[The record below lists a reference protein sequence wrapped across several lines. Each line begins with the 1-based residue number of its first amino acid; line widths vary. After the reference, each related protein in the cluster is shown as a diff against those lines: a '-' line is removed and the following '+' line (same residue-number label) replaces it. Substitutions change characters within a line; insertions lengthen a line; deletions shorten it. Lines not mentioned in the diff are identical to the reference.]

1 MTKQGWYSQYLFL
14 FSFKQGCENYANDSS
29 HQFCVIKQKEG
40 PCRAGC
46 LVAHN
51 AVANAL
57 TVHSK
62 RLFAPW
68 QNRASPPHFPYSFP
82 AQYVKKYDNHF
93 SHQFCVMNK
102 AGDKRC
108 LRSGLEEMDVHQK
121 RSGFHIDFCF
131 FLAQAKLSKQ
141 QYFFL
146 LHDKNNGMDLPAT
159 FLHPFGLVC
168 ENYAND
174 FSHHCFVS

>member
-1 MTKQGWYSQYLFL
+1 MQSRLSCGAQCYSQCSHSSLQAPFCSMTKQGKPATFSLL
-14 FSFKQGCENYANDSS
+14 FSRPECE
-29 HQFCVIKQKEG
+29 
-40 PCRAGC
+40 R
-46 LVAHN
+46 
-51 AVANAL
+51 
-57 TVHSK
+57 
-62 RLFAPW
+62 
-68 QNRASPPHFPYSFP
+68 
-82 AQYVKKYDNHF
+82 YDNHF

-108 LRSGLEEMDVHQK
+108 FRSGLEKMNVHQM